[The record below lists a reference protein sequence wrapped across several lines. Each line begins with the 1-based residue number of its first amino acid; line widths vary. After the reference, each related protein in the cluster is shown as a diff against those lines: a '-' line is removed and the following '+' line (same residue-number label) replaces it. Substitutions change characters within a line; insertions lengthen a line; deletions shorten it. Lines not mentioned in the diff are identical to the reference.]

1 VRIEHAQA
9 VYEQVTGKLPLETYA
24 PKDIIY
30 SNDFLPSRAALVA
43 ARLLSVGLAGLGLV
57 LLAPL
62 MLLIALLIRIDSAGP
77 VIFSQERSGKAGR
90 SFKLLKFRTMVP
102 TDQQDSEWEED
113 NLLRITRVGRW
124 LRKARL
130 DELPQFFN
138 ILSGDM
144 NLVGP
149 RPHPASNFELF
160 VLAARNTPESGDQ
173 IPYYSMR
180 HSVRPGITGWAQV
193 RYRYANN
200 LHEEMEKL
208 RFDLYYLKHYSLWLD
223 LRILVET
230 VAMIFVRSHPVRDQA
245 QDQPQ
250 VADTETDLS
259 DRVQKFP
266 RAADKPRH
274 QAIRRRDTA

>member
-1 VRIEHAQA
+1 
-9 VYEQVTGKLPLETYA
+9 
-24 PKDIIY
+24 
-30 SNDFLPSRAALVA
+30 
-43 ARLLSVGLAGLGLV
+43 LLT
-57 LLAPL
+57 
-62 MLLIALLIRIDSAGP
+62 
-77 VIFSQERSGKAGR
+77 
-90 SFKLLKFRTMVP
+90 FRTMVP
-102 TDQQDSEWEED
+102 SDHQRSEWEED

-144 NLVGP
+144 NIVGP

-160 VLAARNTPESGDQ
+160 VLAARNTAESGVQ

-200 LHEEMEKL
+200 LFEEMEKL

-230 VAMIFVRSHPVRDQA
+230 VAMIFVHSPQVREQA
-245 QDQPQ
+245 QDQPC
-250 VADTETDLS
+250 VADTATDLTEM
-259 DRVQKFP
+259 VEKIH
-266 RAADKPRH
+266 RAANQPRH
-274 QAIRRRDTA
+274 QAIPRRDTA